1 MEEGQRKLLIDIQ
14 IYLGVKEYTCRHC
27 GGVNQWESTNIVPVQ
42 FKNSK
47 KSNYKPM
54 CPDCNCSGA
63 WLLQSKTER
72 IWWKGSMNE
81 VGKFDSGLL
90 AWMLEK
96 NYFGIKSPRVK
107 AAVVSVLEN
116 RLFKVAEIPDIIM
129 NAEEVRN
136 LDRIHEIQDDIKDH
150 EKVVSDSRHVLLEE
164 SATLDYYDVG
174 KFSKIIETRNRRI
187 AKARKILA
195 ELLNIEDNET
205 NETQK
210 TI

>member
-1 MEEGQRKLLIDIQ
+1 
-14 IYLGVKEYTCRHC
+14 
-27 GGVNQWESTNIVPVQ
+27 
-42 FKNSK
+42 
-47 KSNYKPM
+47 
-54 CPDCNCSGA
+54 
-63 WLLQSKTER
+63 
-72 IWWKGSMNE
+72 MNE

-164 SATLDYYDVG
+164 SATLDYHDVG